1 MAQAVRRCVA
11 CATGAVLLAALCS
24 TGAAQ
29 TQAQGSGGAP
39 AGIKTIDIPN
49 GGHIYFGPLAGQ
61 PTPEDAMGKIMQR
74 VNALCGD
81 RPQLG
86 KLAKNTTGEILAGF
100 FTVNGTKQDGKPMQG
115 LALVYAPKTG
125 TAGGAVL
132 LDHADRFASTVNP
145 MFTRLKQELGKP
157 ASTSSSGQA
166 SAGGSSASASAG
178 KPAPAQPLQPAYFP
192 DGTGVIGLPAGWQMQ
207 QAHMGDV
214 SASGPNGEKLRFG
227 WTIPVAGGR
236 GGAGGNFVSIPWGT
250 DPASA
255 FKAALTQLMQKAR
268 KQAPDIDISKVQEL
282 PLQGGKSEFLYGDI
296 DFHDAAGKQYLVVQ
310 MISAPPQVMGAWQ
323 MTLFVIYG
331 PPQAMGQEAG
341 TISAIF
347 PNYSRNS
354 RQVNAMANAQIQ
366 QGIAQTNQFVNTV
379 GQYIDSSNRLSQGMS
394 NMLRDQTVIVDTQT
408 GAHAT
413 TSDGLAGALIDANP
427 GRFQSVSPSG
437 YIPGIDY

>member
-1 MAQAVRRCVA
+1 MARSVRRTITSA
-11 CATGAVLLAALCS
+11 ILFAALCCGA
-24 TGAAQ
+24 GAAQ
-29 TQAQGSGGAP
+29 TQGQASNGSQ
-39 AGIKTIDIPN
+39 AGIKTIDVPN

-74 VNALCGD
+74 VSSMCGD

-86 KLAKNTTGEILAGF
+86 KLAKNTSGEILAGF

-132 LDHADRFASTVNP
+132 MDYAGRFPSTVNP

-157 ASTSSSGQA
+157 ASTSSSGHA
-166 SAGGSSASASAG
+166 SAGGSGASASAASG

-207 QAHMGDV
+207 QARMGDV

-227 WTIPVAGGR
+227 WTIPVSGGR
-236 GGAGGNFVSIPWGT
+236 GGLGGNSVSIPWGT
-250 DPASA
+250 DPANT
-255 FKAALTQLMQKAR
+255 FKAALTQLMQKGR
-268 KQAPDIDISKVQEL
+268 KPAPDINISKVQEL
-282 PLQGGKSEFLYGDI
+282 PMNGGKNEFLYGDI
-296 DFHDAAGKQYLVVQ
+296 DFHDGKGNQYLVTQ

-323 MTLFVIYG
+323 ITLFVIYG
-331 PPQAMGQEAG
+331 PEQAIGQEAN

-354 RQVNAMANAQIQ
+354 RQINAMANAQIQ